1 MALRPVAIGW
11 LVGRSSYHSHMR
23 SIIGREDIQD
33 DYDVLRAVVARIQ
46 RHSYDALTTR
56 NASGCSRS
64 SNTRRADFK
73 FPVTN

>member
-1 MALRPVAIGW
+1 
-11 LVGRSSYHSHMR
+11 MR

-46 RHSYDALTTR
+46 RHSYDALTNPER
-56 NASGCSRS
+56 IRLLDWP